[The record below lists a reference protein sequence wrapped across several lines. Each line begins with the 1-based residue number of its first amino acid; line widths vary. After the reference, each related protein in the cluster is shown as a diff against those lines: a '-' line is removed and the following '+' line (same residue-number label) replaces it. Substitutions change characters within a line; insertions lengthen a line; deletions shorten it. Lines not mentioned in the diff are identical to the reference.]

1 MRNELGGWEYGLSPE
16 TINRFRQNSPELVI
30 RDAKQMLGL
39 DDAQCEILRQILLAR
54 GVNKWLKARRDI
66 IKLQHELKEQVVALN
81 KNYQRENPAHR
92 TAMKLLTEIREKI
105 RKICHQPR
113 WVEWPKIGDVR
124 EAEKK
129 IVVKGP
135 EM

>member
-1 MRNELGGWEYGLSPE
+1 MRNELGGWERGLSPE
-16 TINRFRQNSPELVI
+16 TINNFRQNSPELVV
-30 RDAKQMLGL
+30 RDARRMLEL
-39 DDAQCEILRQILLAR
+39 NDAQCEILRKILLAR

-66 IKLQHELKEQVVALN
+66 IKLQHELKVRIIVLN
-81 KNYQRENPAHR
+81 QSYEKRNPVHR
-92 TAMKLLTEIREKI
+92 TSMKLLTEFRE
-105 RKICHQPR
+105 RLRQICHQPR

-129 IVVKGP
+129 IVVKGA